1 MAIEQIPQIAASFSS
16 NGFVYSIDF
25 QKTFSSEP
33 SKVTY
38 KVVNKTG
45 RYIEPTIEADASI
58 NFSNFNFNGYVYSY
72 DIEESN
78 SGNILT
84 VTLVDKSVILDK
96 LYVTVFRPG
105 IFGKNGT
112 SKTVSLDVV
121 FDPEDEFYTIA
132 SNGQGYKIVK
142 NKYTNGKVDRKVRS
156 FSGKTGDI
164 IIVGS
169 EEPPETNCELPACSY
184 TFDDLKGITG
194 VSGFSNCP
202 ISDKK
207 IRQTYEGTLRSV
219 LNSWC
224 QDFGYSFYWNYSSN
238 SLVFFDV
245 KNNVFSI
252 PKSVTDSKIV
262 SKRYSKSAEGKYNQ
276 IATNYFAK
284 PYTPKTA
291 SAEDGSTYYG
301 TYSLNPYN
309 IEYFIDRT
317 LVENQTTIYGGGR
330 TKNEF
335 IASAALGYV
344 SPSLRKIYNYSW
356 ITAWG
361 SQVGFSG
368 TTLKYLAV
376 SKLAVAMNSS
386 GMKDDVKDL
395 IAFSGST
402 IENLDSSY
410 VAIMSNYDAGLED
423 RWTSMEQDIF
433 TAKIGN
439 FYRCPPMKSGSSVFC
454 SKNMI
459 VNTSISLEP
468 EGSIL
473 EDQDNKDDGSANF
486 NGRLVFSRGAPGPQ
500 ITSMEALESL
510 GIKED
515 ASKNLDKLLPLQISI
530 LSGSKLATSLVS
542 SQLASVAELS
552 QHNTIMII
560 PRVELVSDKLKFSTS
575 YATGSNNRESTYID
589 VQNNQDPDPPK
600 CSLEDQNAKK
610 CPSGKEELSKKQE
623 DAKKPT
629 DFQPKKPTSGLLSKA
644 LCVGANIS
652 INSKTVKILSSSASQ
667 YRGIIEYTTSVNMIE
682 DATSQESIVFSLDGS
697 LSPSNKII
705 ETRLIVENRTTSEN
719 LSKKKPT
726 PQELSTRKGYLQN
739 NNIEKVSYICA
750 GFVPAL
756 PLDSSSGLEN
766 LDMSISDSG
775 FSASYSYSTRPAV
788 FPSQDSS
795 VIKNSSSPSR
805 PANQIR

>member
-1 MAIEQIPQIAASFSS
+1 MAIEQIPQITASFSS

-25 QKTFSSEP
+25 QKSFSSEP

-45 RYIEPTIEADASI
+45 QYIEPTIEADASI
-58 NFSNFNFNGYVYSY
+58 SFSTFNFNGYVYSY

-84 VTLVDKSVILDK
+84 VTLIDKSVILDK

-105 IFGKNGT
+105 IFGKNGSSST
-112 SKTVSLDVV
+112 TNLDVK

-132 SNGQGYKIVK
+132 NNGEGYKIVK
-142 NKYTNGKVDRKVRS
+142 NKYTNGTVQRKVRS

-184 TFDDLKGITG
+184 TFNDLKNITG
-194 VSGFSNCP
+194 VSGFSSCP
-202 ISDKK
+202 ISDST
-207 IRQTYEGTLRSV
+207 IRQTYEGSLRSV

-224 QDFGYSFYWNYSSN
+224 QDFGYSFYWNYSTN

-252 PKSVTDSKIV
+252 PKLVKDSKII
-262 SKRYSKSAEGKYNQ
+262 SKKYSKSAEGKYNQ
-276 IATNYFAK
+276 ISTNYFAK
-284 PYTPKTA
+284 PYTPKSATA
-291 SAEDGSTYYG
+291 DTGSKYYG
-301 TYSLNPYN
+301 IYNLNPYN
-309 IEYFIDRT
+309 LEYFIDRS

-330 TKNEF
+330 TKQQF
-335 IASAALGYV
+335 ITSAALGYV

-356 ITAWG
+356 ITVWG

-368 TTLKYLAV
+368 TSLKALAV
-376 SKLAVAMNSS
+376 NKLAAAMNSY

-395 IAFSGST
+395 IAFSGNL

-433 TAKIGN
+433 TSKIGN

-459 VNTSISLEP
+459 VNTSVSFDP
-468 EGSIL
+468 EGSL
-473 EDQDNKDDGSANF
+473 VEDQDSKASGSSNF
-486 NGRLVFSRGAPGPQ
+486 NGRPVFSRGAPGPQ
-500 ITSMEALESL
+500 ITSMQALESL

-515 ASKNLDKLLPLQISI
+515 AAKNLEKLLPLQIPI
-530 LSGSKLATSLVS
+530 LLDSKFAKGLVS
-542 SQLASVAELS
+542 SDLITVNDLS
-552 QHNTIMII
+552 NYNTIIII
-560 PRVELVSDKLKFSTS
+560 PRTELVTAKLKFSSS
-575 YATGSNNRESTYID
+575 YTTGSNDREVTYID
-589 VQNNQDPDPPK
+589 IQNNQDPDPPK

-610 CPSGKEELSKKQE
+610 CLSGKEELSKKQE
-623 DAKKPT
+623 EAKNQQG
-629 DFQPKKPTSGLLSKA
+629 FEQKKPTSGLLSKGQ
-644 LCVGANIS
+644 CIGANIS
-652 INSKTVKILSSSASQ
+652 VNSKSVKILSSSSSQ
-667 YRGIIEYTTSVNMIE
+667 YRGSVEYDVSVNMIE
-682 DATSQESIVFSLDGS
+682 DATSQESIVFSLDGN
-697 LSPSNKII
+697 LSPSDKIL
-705 ETRLIVENRTTSEN
+705 ETRLILENRTTSEN
-719 LSKKKPT
+719 LTKKKPT

-739 NNIEKVSYICA
+739 NNIEKVSYSCA

-788 FPSQDSS
+788 FLSQDSS
-795 VIKNSSSPSR
+795 TIKNSSSPSQ
-805 PANQIR
+805 PANQAR

>member
-1 MAIEQIPQIAASFSS
+1 MAIEQVPQITASFSS

-25 QKTFSSEP
+25 QKSFSSEP

-45 RYIEPTIEADASI
+45 QYIEPTIEADASI
-58 NFSNFNFNGYVYSY
+58 SFSTFNFNGYVYSY

-84 VTLVDKSVILDK
+84 VTLIDKSVILDK

-105 IFGKNGT
+105 IFGKNGSSST
-112 SKTVSLDVV
+112 TNLDVK

-132 SNGQGYKIVK
+132 NNGEGYKIVK
-142 NKYTNGKVDRKVRS
+142 NKYTNGTVQRKVRS

-184 TFDDLKGITG
+184 TFDDLKNITG
-194 VSGFSNCP
+194 VSGFSSCP

-238 SLVFFDV
+238 SLVFFDA
-245 KNNVFSI
+245 KNSVFSI
-252 PKSVTDSKIV
+252 PKSVRDSKVV

-276 IATNYFAK
+276 ISTNYFAK

-291 SAEDGSTYYG
+291 TAETGSKYFG
-301 TYSLNPYN
+301 TYTMNPYHL
-309 IEYFIDRT
+309 EYFIDKS

-330 TKNEF
+330 NREQF
-335 IASAALGYV
+335 ITSAALGYI

-368 TTLKYLAV
+368 NTLKYLAV
-376 SKLAVAMNSS
+376 NKLAASMNSY
-386 GMKDDVKDL
+386 GMKDDVGDL
-395 IAFSGST
+395 IKFSGQT
-402 IENLDSSY
+402 IENLDTSY
-410 VAIMSNYDAGLED
+410 VAIMGNYDAGLED
-423 RWTSMEQDIF
+423 RWTNMEQDIF
-433 TAKIGN
+433 TSKIGN
-439 FYRCPPMKSGSSVFC
+439 FYRCPPTRSGSSVFC

-459 VNTSISLEP
+459 VNTSISFEP
-468 EGSIL
+468 EGSIM
-473 EDQDNKDDGSANF
+473 EDMDNKDNSSGNF
-486 NGRLVFSRGAPGPQ
+486 NGRPVFSRGAPGPE
-500 ITSMEALESL
+500 ITSMQALEEL
-510 GIKED
+510 GIKEEANKD
-515 ASKNLDKLLPLQISI
+515 LEKLIPVQIPVLLDSKFAK
-530 LSGSKLATSLVS
+530 GLVS
-542 SQLASVAELS
+542 SQLVTAEELS
-552 QHNTIMII
+552 KYNTILII
-560 PRVELVSDKLKFSTS
+560 PRTELVTSKMNFSANYS
-575 YATGSNNRESTYID
+575 TGSNARETTYID
-589 VQNNQDPDPPK
+589 IQNNQDPDPPK
-600 CSLEDQNAKK
+600 CSLEDQNTKK
-610 CPSGKEELSKKQE
+610 CLSGKEELSKKQE
-623 DAKKPT
+623 DAKKPQ
-629 DFQPKKPTSGLLSKA
+629 DFEQKKPISGLLAKTP
-644 LCVGANIS
+644 CVGANIS
-652 INSKTVKILSSSASQ
+652 IKGKSVKILSSSYAQ
-667 YRGIIEYTTSVNMIE
+667 HRGVVEYNSSVNMMA
-682 DATSQESIVFSLDGS
+682 DVTSQESIVFSLDGS
-697 LSPSNKII
+697 LSPSDKII

-719 LSKKKPT
+719 LSKQKPT

-739 NNIEKVSYICA
+739 NNIEKVSYTCA
-750 GFVPAL
+750 GFVTEL
-756 PLDSSSGLEN
+756 PLDISSGLEN

-788 FPSQDSS
+788 FPAQDSS
-795 VIKNSSSPSR
+795 TIRNSSNPSN
-805 PANQIR
+805 PATQSR